1 MQARAGYNAGMQYTI
16 RNIPNRVDK
25 ALRAEASRRGTSLN
39 EAARTALARGLGLDG
54 DHLPKRDLTGI
65 AGSWK
70 PDPKFDQVIR
80 EFDRV
85 DDEDWR

>member
-1 MQARAGYNAGMQYTI
+1 MQYTI
-16 RNIPNRVDK
+16 RNIPKRVDR

-39 EAARTALARGLGLDG
+39 EAARAALARGLGIDG
-54 DHLPKRDLTGI
+54 DQLPRRDLTGI

-70 PDPKFDQVIR
+70 PDAKFEQVMR
-80 EFDRV
+80 EFGRV